1 MKAGRPW
8 LVYVLYAAFFIAT
21 NWPVLW
27 WVNSIEPKVGP
38 FPFLVFWMLFW
49 SIGIGIVHLI
59 YGLWFL
65 PDPNIPE
72 RELGTNAPPSPM
84 AALEEGE

>member
-8 LVYVLYAAFFIAT
+8 FVYALYAAFFIAT

-27 WVNSIEPKVGP
+27 LVNTIEPEIGP
-38 FPFLVFWMLFW
+38 FPLVVFWMLFW

-65 PDPNIPE
+65 PDPKIPE
-72 RELGTNAPPSPM
+72 REQIIEVPPSPI